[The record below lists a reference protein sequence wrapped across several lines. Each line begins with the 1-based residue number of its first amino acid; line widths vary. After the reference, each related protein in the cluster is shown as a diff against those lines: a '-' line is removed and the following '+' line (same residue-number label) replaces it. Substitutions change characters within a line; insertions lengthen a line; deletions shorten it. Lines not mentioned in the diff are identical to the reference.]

1 MHFGRSSSEKT
12 LAGRIIVVTG
22 ASSGVG
28 YALVRRLAQTEGAT
42 VVAVARRRVFRIEAL
57 ARQIGADKIWAV
69 TADMAARAQAD
80 DLAAQVQ
87 ARWGRVDGFVHA
99 VNRVLHLPALDVSDH
114 EFDLTMQVNV
124 KSALYGVQAFAPLL
138 RSRHAGAVV
147 LYNPIPARTDD
158 FVASEAV
165 YAASAHA
172 LSALAAGWV
181 RQLAPCGVVVREV
194 APCAPHSEE
203 LAAASHDC
211 LLADALR
218 DALSVPASAPLLP
231 PRRESLPI
239 VLSARGG
246 LALTEFSR

>member
-1 MHFGRSSSEKT
+1 MNFRRSEENT
-12 LAGRIIVVTG
+12 LAGRIVVVTG

-42 VVAVARRRVFRIEAL
+42 VIAVARRRVFRIEAL
-57 ARQIGADKIWAV
+57 ARQIGADKICAV
-69 TADMAARAQAD
+69 TCDMAARAQAD
-80 DLAAQVQ
+80 ALAVQVQ
-87 ARWGRVDGFVHA
+87 ARHGRVDGFVHA

-138 RSRHAGAVV
+138 RSRRAGVVV
-147 LYNPIPARTDD
+147 LYNPVPPRTDD

-172 LSALAAGWV
+172 LSALAEGWV
-181 RQLAPCGVVVREV
+181 RQLAPCGVAVREV
-194 APCAPHSEE
+194 APCEADDLS
-203 LAAASHDC
+203 AASHDC

-218 DALSVPASAPLLP
+218 DALQTPSPTFAP
-231 PRRESLPI
+231 PRRAEIPPV

-246 LALTEFSR
+246 LALTQFSR

>member
-1 MHFGRSSSEKT
+1 MNFRRSEEKT
-12 LAGRIIVVTG
+12 LAGRIVVVTG

-28 YALVRRLAQTEGAT
+28 YALVRRLAETEGAT

-57 ARQIGADKIWAV
+57 ARQIGDDKIWAV
-69 TADMAARAQAD
+69 TADMAVRAQAD
-80 DLAAQVQ
+80 ALAAQMQ
-87 ARWGRVDGFVHA
+87 AKYGRVDGFVHA

-124 KSALYGVQAFAPLL
+124 KSALYGVQAFAPML
-138 RSRHAGAVV
+138 RPRHAGAVI
-147 LYNPIPARTDD
+147 LYNPIPARTED

-172 LSALAAGWV
+172 LSALVAGWV
-181 RQLAPCGVVVREV
+181 RQLAPCGVAVREV
-194 APCAPHSEE
+194 APCSPDGLS
-203 LAAASHDC
+203 AASHDC

-218 DALSVPASAPLLP
+218 DALSAAPAAAPLLP
-231 PRRESLPI
+231 PRRDKHAV